1 MYIFFYKLLF
11 QVFYPFY
18 GLFVFLLIVEILYIL
33 SDICTANIIPQC
45 VACLFIFL
53 MMSFDHQKSFI
64 SVNFMNQFLLLWLV
78 HFVSYLRNF
87 CLPLVSIFDG
97 PQDLPEF
104 QWLPRR
110 TCSTPESCYTHGYS
124 VLLPKDAD

>member
-11 QVFYPFY
+11 QVFYLFY
-18 GLFVFLLIVEILYIL
+18 GLFVFFLIVGSLYIL

-53 MMSFDHQKSFI
+53 IMSFDHQKSFI
-64 SVNFMNQFLLLWLV
+64 SVKFMNQFLLLWLV

-104 QWLPRR
+104 QGLPRR